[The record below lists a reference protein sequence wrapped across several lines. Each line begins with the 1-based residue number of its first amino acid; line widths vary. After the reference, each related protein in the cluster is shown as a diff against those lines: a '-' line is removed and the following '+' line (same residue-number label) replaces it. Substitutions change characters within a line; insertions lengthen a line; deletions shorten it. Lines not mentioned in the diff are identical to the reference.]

1 MAYATSN
8 PPKLIGGALASKG
21 GGKVFL
27 YRSADDDATTNGA
40 SYYSNGVLLGMEVGD
55 IVLVI
60 DTTTPK
66 VSLHGVASVSGDA
79 ATTAFGAVA

>member
-8 PPKLIGGALASKG
+8 PPALIGQMVGGAGA
-21 GGKVFL
+21 VWL
-27 YRSADDDATTNGA
+27 YKSADDDATTNGA
-40 SYYSNGVLLGMEVGD
+40 GYYTNGVTLGMQVGD

-66 VSLHGVASVSGDA
+66 GSLCFVTSVSGTA
-79 ATTAFGAVA
+79 ATTAFGAVS

>member
-1 MAYATSN
+1 MAYETSN
-8 PPKLIGGALASKG
+8 PPALIAQTTTGGA
-21 GGKVFL
+21 VWL
-27 YRSADDDATTNGA
+27 YKDGDDDATVNGA
-40 SYYSNGVLLGMEVGD
+40 SYFTNGVTLGMKVGD

-66 VSLHGVASVSGDA
+66 GSLCFVTSVSGAA